1 MIAVRTGGRSHRIAR
16 AMARV
21 LVAGLLILAGTDA
34 WSRASAAERRVVR
47 VAAVGD
53 VMMGTEGRLPP
64 DDGLSLFAA
73 VKPFL
78 RPNDLVFCNHEG
90 TLTEFDQPKK
100 VPVDT
105 VAYVFRTPPRYARY
119 LEEAGFNM
127 VSVANNHF
135 YDYGAVGA
143 QETMDSLRRHHIG
156 YSGPPGVVASKTV
169 NDLKT
174 VMVAFHTSAHSH
186 WLLDIPKAC
195 QIVQRLAESHDIVI
209 VSFHGGREGRDAL
222 RTPREMEF
230 HLEEPRGEIVRFAR
244 AVVEAGADL
253 VLGHGPHVP
262 RAMEIYN
269 GRLIAYSL
277 GNFCTG
283 EGINV
288 QGETGYAPLLLA
300 ELDESGQLIGGRVVS
315 FYQTYGQPPLP
326 DPQDR
331 AVRLMHELGCL
342 DFPDSNALTED
353 GALVPATTQEPQAPA
368 ETAGTDPGPNRSMQT
383 EPPDL

>member
-1 MIAVRTGGRSHRIAR
+1 VRAEDHKNRIAR
-16 AMARV
+16 AMASIFA
-21 LVAGLLILAGTDA
+21 AGFLLLAGA
-34 WSRASAAERRVVR
+34 VPGSRAWAAEKRVIR

-73 VKPFL
+73 AKPFL
-78 RPNDLVFCNHEG
+78 LPNDIVFCNHEG
-90 TLTEFDQPKK
+90 TLTHFDKPTK

-105 VAYVFRTPPRYARY
+105 IAYVFRTPPRYARY

-135 YDYGAVGA
+135 HDYGAAGA
-143 QETMDSLRRHHIG
+143 QETMDVLRQHHIEF
-156 YSGPPGVVASKTV
+156 SGPPGIIARKTV

-174 VMVAFHTSAHSH
+174 VMVAFHSSANSH
-186 WLLDIPKAC
+186 WLLDIPKAR
-195 QIVQRLAESHDIVI
+195 QIVQQLAKSNDIVI
-209 VSFHGGREGRDAL
+209 VSFHGGQEGREAL
-222 RTPREMEF
+222 HTPREMEF
-230 HLEEPRGEIVRFAR
+230 HLGEPRGEIVRFAR

-262 RAMEIYN
+262 RAMEIYR

-300 ELDESGQLIGGRVVS
+300 ELDENGQLLGGRIVS
-315 FYQTYGQPPLP
+315 FYQTYGQPPVL
-326 DPQDR
+326 DPQNR
-331 AVRLMHELGCL
+331 AARLMHRLGCL
-342 DFPDSNALTED
+342 DFPDSNAMTED
-353 GALVPATTQEPQAPA
+353 GGLIPATNQERQVPA
-368 ETAGTDPGPNRSMQT
+368 ETASTD
-383 EPPDL
+383 